1 MSKGKKIL
9 VGAGV
14 FLVVM
19 FAVWQVSRVMTSAQP
34 LTAEEATQKVQELY
48 AGDIVSV
55 KERTDLYLITIVLED
70 TGTYEIEIDRE
81 SGDIASMTRTKKGVA
96 SNEGAQKE
104 ATEEEQ
110 AETPPNTR
118 QEEEPSEQGGKDK
131 TPENQGTPP
140 ADDNSN
146 AKPETPRQITE
157 QEAIEIAL
165 NQLNGEVDDVELE
178 QSGGHTYYLV
188 EIEREGE
195 EAEATIQINAISG
208 EVMSVFW
215 ED

>member
-1 MSKGKKIL
+1 MKQMSKGKKIL
-9 VGAGV
+9 VGVGV

-48 AGDIVSV
+48 KGDIVRV
-55 KERTDLYLITIVLED
+55 KEGTDLYLITIVLD
-70 TGTYEIEIDRE
+70 TGTYEIEIDRK

-110 AETPPNTR
+110 IENPPNNS
-118 QEEEPSEQGGKDK
+118 QEKEPSDQGGTREK
-131 TPENQGTPP
+131 QGTPQ

-146 AKPETPRQITE
+146 AKPETPRSITE

-165 NQLNGEVDDVELE
+165 KQLSGEVDDVELE

-195 EAEATIQINAISG
+195 EAEATIKINAISG

>member
-19 FAVWQVSRVMTSAQP
+19 FAVWQVGKVMTSAQP

-48 AGDIVSV
+48 KGDIVRV
-55 KERTDLYLITIVLED
+55 KEGKELYLITIVLD
-70 TGTYEIEIDRE
+70 KGTYEIEIDRE
-81 SGDIASMTRTKKGVA
+81 SGDIASVTRTKKGGA
-96 SNEGAQKE
+96 SKEGAQKE

-110 AETPPNTR
+110 TETPPSTP

-140 ADDNSN
+140 DNDNSN

-157 QEAIEIAL
+157 QEAIAIAL
-165 NQLNGEVDDVELE
+165 KQLNGEVDDVELE
-178 QSGGHTYYLV
+178 ESGGRIYYLV